1 MALTAPSTAST
12 EVARAALRTLGRAG
26 RHRRVSSLI
35 GPGLRL
41 VAAIIAMTIAPSA
54 TAVAWGY
61 LTSEA
66 LLFAT
71 TAFMLWQ
78 LMPPAD
84 SSGFSNRRLLRFS
97 LPMSLLR
104 APARTALERHRPNR
118 SRALSAVALRRWRR
132 RRPCALPG
140 ARGATRAARQG
151 PP

>member
-1 MALTAPSTAST
+1 
-12 EVARAALRTLGRAG
+12 
-26 RHRRVSSLI
+26 
-35 GPGLRL
+35 
-41 VAAIIAMTIAPSA
+41 MTIAPSA

-84 SSGFSNRRLLRFS
+84 SSGFSNRRLLRFW

-104 APARTALERHRPNR
+104 APARTALSDTAPT
-118 SRALSAVALRRWRR
+118 A
-132 RRPCALPG
+132 PG
-140 ARGATRAARQG
+140 R
-151 PP
+151 